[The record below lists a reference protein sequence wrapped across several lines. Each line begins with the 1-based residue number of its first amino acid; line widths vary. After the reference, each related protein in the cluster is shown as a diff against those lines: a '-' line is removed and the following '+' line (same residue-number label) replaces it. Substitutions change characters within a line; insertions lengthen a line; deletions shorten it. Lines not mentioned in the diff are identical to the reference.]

1 MKDEIMLLLGCG
13 LTALLVTNACS
24 SMYENE
30 SDDENDYD
38 GRRGRRKSMRNR
50 YDECEGYS
58 NCSSSPMYSAPPA
71 PATPEPFSVDYY
83 GNAQTKPNEPSTY
96 SPLMFGGMV
105 TNEPYI
111 ESDYIEMSKYTDNPD
126 QIKTYNEKNDSVG
139 LPVTDMTDVSAGEN
153 NKYIYDRTIGTI
165 GFTSTK
171 IGGRFR
177 GQADYIRGDIAV
189 LPDKTG
195 WFQVSSDPANKLML
209 GAMNVANGIGQPSSS
224 SSASRAARAMD
235 PSGKRKLKTLNS
247 LRADAQKKANRPAGA
262 QNALN
267 NFQEPDDGP
276 SVLDIMQAGYN
287 QYKEDAKALGTAYT
301 AGNPY

>member
-30 SDDENDYD
+30 SDDENEYD
-38 GRRGRRKSMRNR
+38 GRRGRKYSMRRNR
-50 YDECEGYS
+50 YEDCEGY
-58 NCSSSPMYSAPPA
+58 NGCSSSTPMPPA
-71 PATPEPFSVDYY
+71 PVPQEKFSVDYY
-83 GNAQTKPNEPSTY
+83 SADTKPKEPSTY

-111 ESDYIEMSKYTDNPD
+111 ESDYIPMKQYLDNPD
-126 QIKTYNEKNDSVG
+126 DIKTYNEKDGSVG
-139 LPVTDMTDVSAGEN
+139 LPVTDMTSVSAGEN

-209 GAMNVANGIGQPSSS
+209 GAMNVANGIGQNTSSS
-224 SSASRAARAMD
+224 SG
-235 PSGKRKLKTLNS
+235 SGGLNNLSSKGPMTLNS
-247 LRADAQKKANRPAGA
+247 LRAEKATDDKKRANAANTPGMS
-262 QNALN
+262 ALN
-267 NFQEPDDGP
+267 NLPPYQGPD
-276 SVLDIMQAGYN
+276 VLQIMQAGYN
-287 QYKEDAKALGTAYT
+287 QAKQDAARLGTSYT